1 MNKIWHQ
8 IKGEQP
14 LSLVVVLIKY
24 CFESGDKNTK
34 DEFWNFQELL
44 GTLKGTFLELKE
56 TL

>member
-44 GTLKGTFLELKE
+44 GTLIGTFLELKE